1 MSAVPTTPAGYH
13 SITPYLTIK
22 GAAEAIEFYKKA
34 FGATEV
40 MRLQMGPGVVG
51 HAEIKIG
58 DSHVMMSDEFPDMG
72 MKSPQTIGGA
82 GGYLMIYTPDCDAM
96 IAQAVAAGAKII
108 RAAENQFYGDRSGQ
122 IEDPFGHRWAIATHI
137 EDVSTDEVKRRM
149 AAMMSGQ

>member
-22 GAAEAIEFYKKA
+22 GAAAAVEFYKKA

-40 MRLQMGPGVVG
+40 IRLEMGPDVVG

-58 DSHVMMSDEFPDMG
+58 DSRVMMSDEFPDMG

-96 IAQAVAAGAKII
+96 IAQAVAAGATIV

-122 IEDPFGHRWAIATHI
+122 IEDPFGHRWGIATHI
-137 EDVSTDEVKRRM
+137 EDVSNDEVKRRM
-149 AAMMSGQ
+149 AAMMGTQ